1 MLNLTAKIRRA
12 GAIRWAR
19 RNVWRY
25 GGDRDDLVLVGHSA
39 GAHLAALCLV
49 DAGWL
54 AEEEVAPS
62 ESKAANEMERSPPLR
77 VVSGFVGISGVY
89 DVLRMGSNVVGAVL
103 ARSAFGDDR
112 RGWKDAS
119 PLHRV
124 QAVAAEAARRSGKT
138 PPRSNATPRAAAESS
153 ATAGGTKSSP
163 ESLSASGHPCHETK
177 SIASD
182 NGSERGLQPVSAD
195 PLASEAICCPL
206 IQVNALLITASSD
219 FHLKED
225 AEALAEAL
233 DEARSYYMRRASGG
247 DAAAPQGV
255 SGDTSSRVHEKERCD
270 ATTGGEESGGGLGS
284 VRSIC
289 LEGEDHLS
297 TMISFGEPGKE
308 SSDAVL
314 DFILGLPPPP
324 RKRE

>member
-1 MLNLTAKIRRA
+1 M
-12 GAIRWAR
+12 
-19 RNVWRY
+19 
-25 GGDRDDLVLVGHSA
+25 
-39 GAHLAALCLV
+39 
-49 DAGWL
+49 
-54 AEEEVAPS
+54 APS
-62 ESKAANEMERSPPLR
+62 ESKAAKERELSPPLR

-124 QAVAAEAARRSGKT
+124 RAVAAEAARRLATMS
-138 PPRSNATPRAAAESS
+138 PRANATPRAGAQST
-153 ATAGGTKSSP
+153 ATAGGAKSSP
-163 ESLSASGHPCHETK
+163 ESLSASGHLCRETK
-177 SIASD
+177 RIVSD
-182 NGSERGLQPVSAD
+182 NGSERGLSPVIAD
-195 PLASEAICCPL
+195 RLGNEAICCPL
-206 IQVNALLITASSD
+206 VHANALLITASSD

-233 DEARSYYMRRASGG
+233 DEARSYFYLRRVSGG
-247 DAAAPQGV
+247 GASAPQGV
-255 SGDTSSRVHEKERCD
+255 SWGTSSRVHGEERCD
-270 ATTGGEESGGGLGS
+270 ATKGEEEGDGLGS
-284 VRSIC
+284 VRTVC

-297 TMISFGEPGKE
+297 TMISFGKPGKE

-324 RKRE
+324 RKEHEMASRVTRA